1 MDQIV
6 VHHLR
11 GELSESHHRVR
22 AAVVDHTG
30 RLVAESGDLRSP
42 VYWRSTAKPFQLWP
56 LVAAGGVERFGLEQ
70 RHLALACAS
79 HNAETVHREVAG
91 EWLALVGLREGDLAC
106 GGHPSLSSKVAEA
119 MIRDG
124 LTATPIWSNCSGKHA
139 ALLALARL
147 KGWPAAGYQQ
157 RGHPVQQ
164 AVEDSIT
171 RWSGDA
177 AADLVWGVDGCTAAA
192 VASRLPSLALAWA
205 RLGTAE
211 EPGLRQVRE
220 AMLAHPYLV
229 AGQGRLD
236 TALMESWAGRVIA
249 KVGAEGVFAASLPT
263 LGLGVALK
271 VDDGDNAT
279 AATALLAILEAIVAR
294 HGAGA
299 SWPFDRL
306 ARWRSPEIR
315 DTRGGVTGR
324 VEVRGALRFA

>member
-22 AAVVDHTG
+22 AAVVDDTD
-30 RLVAESGDLRSP
+30 RLVAESGDSHAL

-56 LVAAGGVERFGLEQ
+56 LVAAGGIQRFALEQ

-79 HNAETVHREVAG
+79 HNAEAVHREVAA

-139 ALLALARL
+139 GLLALARL
-147 KGWPAAGYQQ
+147 KGWPTAGYQQ

-164 AVEDSIT
+164 AVEESIV
-171 RWSGDA
+171 RWSGA
-177 AADLVWGVDGCTAAA
+177 APSDLAWGEDGCTAAA
-192 VASRLPSLALAWA
+192 VASPLTALALAWA
-205 RLGTAE
+205 RLGTSSD
-211 EPGLRQVRE
+211 PSLREVRE
-220 AMLAHPYLV
+220 AMLAHPYLI

-236 TALMESWAGRVIA
+236 TVLMESWAGRVIA

-271 VDDGDNAT
+271 VDDGDSAT
-279 AATALLAILEAIVAR
+279 AATALLAILEAVIAR
-294 HGAGA
+294 HGGGA
-299 SWPFDRL
+299 SWPLDRL
-306 ARWRSPEIR
+306 GRWRSPEIR